1 MSKHSW
7 GTPLRSNIYRGR
19 WPSTCQKVTFHIR
32 WFVPVI
38 IFGNFSS
45 LCFKPYFYK
54 NSKIC
59 FSSILLFITFGDS
72 LGKNILKSTL
82 YFPLLLFYRYGDRSP
97 RSIAARIFSIAWTLT
112 GLVIIGV
119 LVGAIASSLT
129 SVNVQKDITLYGTK
143 VSSYRSAFKFSWKT
157 IKTAAKLLHFVKCN
171 FRWDSFSK
179 VVARWF

>member
-72 LGKNILKSTL
+72 LGKNILKSTIII
-82 YFPLLLFYRYGDRSP
+82 FSP
-97 RSIAARIFSIAWTLT
+97 SFILQVWRSITQ
-112 GLVIIGV
+112 VH
-119 LVGAIASSLT
+119 SSPYFQY
-129 SVNVQKDITLYGTK
+129 SVDFNRTRY
-143 VSSYRSAFKFSWKT
+143 YRSSRRRNRLFVNFCKRTEGHHSVWHQSKFLQ
-157 IKTAAKLLHFVKCN
+157 IGI
-171 FRWDSFSK
+171 
-179 VVARWF
+179 